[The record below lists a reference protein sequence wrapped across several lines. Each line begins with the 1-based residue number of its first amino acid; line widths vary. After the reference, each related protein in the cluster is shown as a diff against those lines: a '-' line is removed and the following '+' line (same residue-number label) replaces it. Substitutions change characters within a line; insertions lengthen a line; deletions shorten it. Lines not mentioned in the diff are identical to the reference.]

1 MPQASN
7 MVWQVAGYVDAA
19 TTSHLE
25 GIFLVKTKVVFKSG
39 SSLNG
44 RILAQT
50 ASNLDS
56 ATITQL

>member
-1 MPQASN
+1 